1 MKAYG
6 SIFVLT
12 MLAASL
18 AGCAGARYHREGLDA
33 LADGK
38 LEDGLSKLEL
48 AVRAEPGN
56 TGFRSDLL
64 NRKTE
69 LIQRLLAEADNH
81 RSSGKVDQAEVSYQR
96 VLKIEPANS
105 RAQAG
110 LEALTRERRHLPLLD
125 QARASLKQGDPER
138 ASAMLQVVL
147 AENPAQADAIVLRRQ
162 AEELQARAQLNA
174 PTLRTMHGKPIS
186 LEFKDAS
193 LKVVLE
199 ALARTTGIDFVLDK
213 DVRPDLRTTVFL
225 RRASLE
231 DAVDLILQTNH
242 LEKKVLNRN
251 TILIYAST
259 PDKLKEYQDL
269 VVRGFYLAN
278 ADVKQTQL
286 MIKNMLK
293 TKDTFVDEKVNLL
306 VIRDTPEAIRLA
318 EKLIAMQ
325 DLPEPEV
332 MLDVEVLEVKRS
344 RLTELGIQWPS
355 QLTVAPLATTAATL
369 SGLRDLNSGSLGIT
383 TPTAV
388 INARRQLGDA
398 NILANPRIRAR
409 NREKA
414 KIMIGDR
421 VPVTNSTT
429 TATGIISENIQY
441 LDVGIK
447 LEVEPNIY
455 LQDDVAIK
463 VGLEVSSLVREIRT
477 PGGSLAYQ
485 IGSRSAN
492 TTLRLKDGETQI
504 LAGLISDEDRRDA
517 SRVPG
522 IGELPILN
530 RLFGSEKDDR
540 QKTEIVLAITPRL
553 VRNIVRPDA
562 SAGEFWSGTEATLRT
577 RPFAVA
583 AIAEERGAEA
593 ADGGAQEGARNS
605 GGNLPPSQISLSLQ
619 GPAQAKV
626 GATFKVAVRMRAD
639 GGVRSLPF
647 QLSFDPSAVQVTEV
661 VEGAY
666 FKKNEQGSSMSSN
679 IDPAAGKVFVS
690 VVRSGNDGVRG
701 DDVVAVLTVR
711 PLASKTAEIRLLS
724 ASPIV
729 VGEKQIVPALPAP
742 FSLSISN

>member
-1 MKAYG
+1 MKVYG
-6 SIFVLT
+6 RIVSLT
-12 MLAASL
+12 LMAAAL
-18 AGCAGARYHREGLDA
+18 AGCAGGRYHREGLDA
-33 LADGK
+33 LANGN
-38 LEDGLSKLEL
+38 LEDGLGKLEL
-48 AVRAEPGN
+48 AVKAEPDN
-56 TGFRSDLL
+56 IAFRSDLL
-64 NRKTE
+64 KRKTE
-69 LIQRLLAEADNH
+69 LIQRLLAEADSH
-81 RSSGKVDQAEVSYQR
+81 RLSGKLDLAESSYQR
-96 VLKIEPANS
+96 VLKLEAANS
-105 RAQAG
+105 RAQGG
-110 LEALTRERRHLPLLD
+110 LESLNRERRHVPLLD
-125 QARASLKQGDPER
+125 QARALLKIGDTDR
-138 ASAMLQVVL
+138 ASAMLQAVL
-147 AENPAQADAIVLRRQ
+147 AENPAQADAIVLKRQ
-162 AEELQARAQLNA
+162 VEELQARAQLNV

-186 LEFKDAS
+186 LEFRDAS
-193 LKVVLE
+193 LKIVLE

-242 LEKKVLNRN
+242 LEKKVLNKN
-251 TILIYAST
+251 TILVYAST
-259 PDKLKEYQDL
+259 PDKLREYQDL
-269 VVRGFYLAN
+269 VVKGFYLAN

-293 TKDTFVDEKVNLL
+293 TKDTFIDEKVNLL

-355 QLTVAPLATTAATL
+355 QMTVAPLASTATTL
-369 SGLRDLNSGSLGIT
+369 SSLRDLNSASLGIT

-388 INARRQLGDA
+388 ISARRQLGDA

-530 RLFGSEKDDR
+530 RLFGSQKDDR

-562 SAGEFWSGTEATLRT
+562 AAGEFWSGTEAVLRT

-583 AIAEERGAEA
+583 VTAEERD
-593 ADGGAQEGARNS
+593 ADAVAGGTQDSPTNA
-605 GGNLPPSQISLSLQ
+605 GGNVAPSQIGLSLQ
-619 GPAQAKV
+619 GPAQGKV
-626 GATFKVAVRMRAD
+626 GETFKVAVRMKAD

-647 QLSFDPSAVQVTEV
+647 QLSFDPSALQVTEV

-666 FKKNEQGSSMSSN
+666 FKKNEQSSSMSSN
-679 IDPAAGKVFVS
+679 IDPTAGKVFVS

-711 PLASKTAEIRLLS
+711 PLAPKTAEIRLLS
-724 ASPIV
+724 AAPIV

-742 FSLSISN
+742 YSIIISN